1 MSDYSDNAI
10 KALISTIEATNDTV
24 KELTRSVQALV
35 TSENQRIVKDEHQQ
49 EINIEQKKI
58 NAKNMELWDDAR
70 DTIVR
75 AERFHKAFDSVTVKV
90 SGLIV
95 IAILGLIGFKFI

>member
-58 NAKNMELWDDAR
+58 NAKNMQLWDDAR

-90 SGLIV
+90 SGLVV
-95 IAILGLIGFKFI
+95 IAVLGLIGFKFI

>member
-1 MSDYSDNAI
+1 MNEYSDQTI
-10 KALISTIEATNDTV
+10 QALISTIEATNETV

-35 TSENQRIVKDEHQQ
+35 SSENQRIIKDEHQQ
-49 EINIEQKKI
+49 EINAEQKAI
-58 NAKNMELWDDAR
+58 NAKNAELWDDAR

-90 SGLIV
+90 SGLVV
-95 IAILGLIGFKFI
+95 IAVLGLIGFKFI

>member
-10 KALISTIEATNDTV
+10 QALISTIEATNDTV

-49 EINIEQKKI
+49 EINAEQKKI
-58 NAKNMELWDDAR
+58 NAKNMQLWDDAR

-75 AERFHKAFDSVTVKV
+75 AERLHKVFDSVTVKV
-90 SGLIV
+90 SGLVV
-95 IAILGLIGFKFI
+95 IAVLGLIGFKFI

>member
-1 MSDYSDNAI
+1 MSDYSDSAI
-10 KALISTIEATNDTV
+10 QALISTIEATNDTV

-49 EINIEQKKI
+49 EINVEQKKI
-58 NAKNMELWDDAR
+58 NAKNMQLWDNAR

-90 SGLIV
+90 SGLVV
-95 IAILGLIGFKFI
+95 IAVLGL

>member
-49 EINIEQKKI
+49 EINAEQKKI
-58 NAKNMELWDDAR
+58 NDKNMQLWDDAR

-90 SGLIV
+90 SGLVV
-95 IAILGLIGFKFI
+95 IAVLGLIGFKFI

>member
-1 MSDYSDNAI
+1 MSDYSDSAI
-10 KALISTIEATNDTV
+10 QALISTIEATNDTV

-49 EINIEQKKI
+49 EINVEQKKI
-58 NAKNMELWDDAR
+58 NAKNMQLWDNAR

-90 SGLIV
+90 SGLVV
-95 IAILGLIGFKFI
+95 IAVLGLIGFKFI

>member
-10 KALISTIEATNDTV
+10 QALISTIEATNDTV

-49 EINIEQKKI
+49 EINVEQKKI
-58 NAKNMELWDDAR
+58 NAKNMQLWDDAR

-95 IAILGLIGFKFI
+95 IAVLGLIGFKFI

>member
-1 MSDYSDNAI
+1 MSDYSDSAI
-10 KALISTIEATNDTV
+10 QALISTIEATNDTV

-49 EINIEQKKI
+49 EINVEQKKI
-58 NAKNMELWDDAR
+58 NAKNMQLWDDAR

-90 SGLIV
+90 SGLVV
-95 IAILGLIGFKFI
+95 IAVLGLIGFKFI